1 MTLVAIGAAPVEAQN
16 VTLTTAKLGTTSG
29 TVLPQVL
36 GNVAPGAA
44 VTATVDFANATPGAA
59 SSLSTA
65 GTFTGGAFNAA
76 ARVVIP

>member
-1 MTLVAIGAAPVEAQN
+1 
-16 VTLTTAKLGTTSG
+16 
-29 TVLPQVL
+29 VL